1 MTNGVYFFIIFFLV
15 FFNQLSKFLL
25 FYQTILFFTS
35 KECFSY
41 FNVQQPSTLKRK
53 SFCFVFTSSFKINT
67 ENEDIRKNLFHSI
80 LLNFETKVRFTL
92 FNFFGARLENPK
104 INKRGGGG
112 RIFFSKK
119 ISEGGGGVLE

>member
-15 FFNQLSKFLL
+15 FFNQLSKFLF

-35 KECFSY
+35 KECFSH
-41 FNVQQPSTLKRK
+41 FNVQQLSTLKRK
-53 SFCFVFTSSFKINT
+53 SFCFVFTSSFKINI

-104 INKRGGGG
+104 INKRGGVG
-112 RIFFSKK
+112 FFLKKK
-119 ISEGGGGVLE
+119 ISEGGGVLE